1 MTTTTESNFPTIN
14 AMADIAAT
22 THEASQQWSVDLN
35 AAWALPTRREILAAR
50 IKACEAM
57 RERLLRIEADTRV
70 YVAICDA
77 IAPPLRENVFDGDT
91 TTAA

>member
-1 MTTTTESNFPTIN
+1 MTIESNFPTVN

-35 AAWALPTRREILAAR
+35 AAWTLSTRREILAAR
-50 IKACEAM
+50 IEACEAM

-77 IAPPLRENVFDGDT
+77 IAPPLRENVDGGEAT
-91 TTAA
+91 VSA